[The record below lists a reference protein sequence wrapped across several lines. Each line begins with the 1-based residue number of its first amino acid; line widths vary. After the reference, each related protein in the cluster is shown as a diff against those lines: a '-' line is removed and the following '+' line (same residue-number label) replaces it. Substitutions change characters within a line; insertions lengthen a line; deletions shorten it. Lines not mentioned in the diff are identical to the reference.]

1 MHPPSHPLARF
12 ALWPAS
18 ILYGRLA
25 HWRVEAYRRG
35 WRRSMSLPV
44 PVISVGNLTV
54 GGTGKTPLVAAIATM
69 LEASGRRVG
78 IISRGYGRSGGEV
91 RVVSLGDGTGPRL
104 GARQAGDE
112 PRLLA
117 EALPRCIV
125 VVGADRAEAGRVAI
139 AAGGADVI
147 IADDAFQHLR
157 LDRTL
162 NLLAVDAT
170 NPFAAGWLLP
180 AGGLREP
187 IAAARRAD
195 AVIVTRCDRIGETI
209 NLEARLSRLK
219 PGLPFFHAITR
230 PLLLRGPGGVTAA
243 VEGLAGQKIAAFSG
257 IARPRFFLQD
267 LERAGARLA
276 AFLPFPDHHWYRDAD
291 LEAITRRAREA
302 GAERLVTTHKDLVR
316 LTAAQKEA
324 LAVWCLEVGVEFWD
338 ERRFRQFLAGRV
350 GREAAA

>member
-1 MHPPSHPLARF
+1 MQPPSHLLARF

-18 ILYGRLA
+18 VLYGRLA
-25 HWRVEAYRRG
+25 RWRVEAYRRG
-35 WRRSMSLPV
+35 WLRSARLPV

-54 GGTGKTPLVAAIATM
+54 GGTGKTPLVAAIAAM
-69 LEASGRRVG
+69 LEADGRRVA
-78 IISRGYGRSGGEV
+78 IVSRGYRRSGGKV
-91 RVVSLGDGTGPRL
+91 QVVSLGDGSGPRL
-104 GARQAGDE
+104 DAREAGDE

-117 EALPRCIV
+117 ETLPRCIV
-125 VVGADRAEAGRVAI
+125 VVGADRAEAGRLAI
-139 AAGGADVI
+139 THGADVI
-147 IADDAFQHLR
+147 VADDAFQHLR
-157 LDRTL
+157 LERTV

-170 NPFAAGWLLP
+170 NPFGAGWLLP

-209 NLEARLSRLK
+209 NLEAHLRRLR

-230 PLLLRGPGGVTAA
+230 PLLLRGPGGVTAPLEA
-243 VEGLAGQKIAAFSG
+243 IAGQRIAAFSG
-257 IARPRFFLQD
+257 IARPGFFRQD
-267 LERAGARLA
+267 LERAGGRVA
-276 AFLPFPDHHWYRDAD
+276 AFLPFPDHHWYGDGD
-291 LEAITRRAREA
+291 VEAIARRAREA

-316 LTAAQKEA
+316 LTAAQREA

-338 ERRFRQFLAGRV
+338 DRRFRQFLAARV